1 MLTTIMEKCS
11 QFQLL
16 ERRMVIAVQ
25 RYVDQPADIQKAQDI
40 IDNKYSWTLDQP
52 LCVLKELSR
61 NY

>member
-1 MLTTIMEKCS
+1 MEKCS

-40 IDNKYSWTLDQP
+40 IDNKYS
-52 LCVLKELSR
+52 
-61 NY
+61 